1 MRQTQFDRSSEI
13 WDEEGKKKL
22 KFELTTRDRMTGFKV
37 KVIKQGFETVEEG
50 ILWYVGKEDV
60 TMSPKNYLDWKDGRL
75 EMGVFW
81 SSTGKT
87 EFVKLSEIHWCLDG
101 FGGSWVK
108 VWDRKANKKRKQ
120 KAFWL

>member
-22 KFELTTRDRMTGFKV
+22 KFELVTWDKMTGFKV

-60 TMSPKNYLDWKDGRL
+60 TMSPQNYLNWKEGNIEL
-75 EMGVFW
+75 GVFW
-81 SSTGKT
+81 SGTGRT
-87 EFVKLSEIHWCLDG
+87 EFVKLSEIHWCLY
-101 FGGSWVK
+101 K
-108 VWDRKANKKRKQ
+108 NHTIVWSKDATKKGKQ
-120 KAFWL
+120 KAVLRM